1 MEHRIRHPKQVSVHN
16 LRSSFTRQA
25 QTNHDDRRTG
35 GPPVLGQQAA
45 GSRAPQ
51 NRAAPQAPRTDPRL
65 PRISPYEIAC
75 KISTLTEHG
84 ALPNAPTPTAVRAA
98 VASYCSSSQQ
108 GAALG
113 WCWPRACCCTTAAPR
128 RPRGCRRS
136 WGTRLPPVQP
146 GYLAVAGRLT
156 SPTTCSGLSTCSQ
169 PPSQRWLSR
178 PAPALPPL

>member
-108 GAALG
+108 GAALAG
-113 WCWPRACCCTTAAPR
+113 AGHGPAAVRRRRPGGREAVVVAGGHACHRFSQATLRWPGVSRPPPRA
-128 RPRGCRRS
+128 
-136 WGTRLPPVQP
+136 
-146 GYLAVAGRLT
+146 VA
-156 SPTTCSGLSTCSQ
+156 
-169 PPSQRWLSR
+169 
-178 PAPALPPL
+178 